1 VVWVRERRVLLGV
14 LLEVPRV
21 PPKVPRMPPEL
32 PRVLLRDRCLRSA
45 AVRLEPL
52 ELPQRGL
59 PVEAAHLP
67 RSAAAAAR
75 PWPQLHLQNHRR
87 RHRRLHHRRR
97 RPGCRRYLR
106 RLSLSSS
113 AAAAARLRCSAA
125 TALLPS
131 SRALRAAA
139 VECHQALRVQLGSP
153 RAAERTATLLW

>member
-1 VVWVRERRVLLGV
+1 MVWVLERRVLLGV
-14 LLEVPRV
+14 LLGVLLEVLRV
-21 PPKVPRMPPEL
+21 SPKVPRMPPEL

-75 PWPQLHLQNHRR
+75 
-87 RHRRLHHRRR
+87 
-97 RPGCRRYLR
+97 
-106 RLSLSSS
+106 
-113 AAAAARLRCSAA
+113 LRCSAA

-153 RAAERTATLLW
+153 RAAGRTATLLW